1 MFSAGVSAGM
11 PTARMPASAR
21 MAAEMTS
28 SAGVTVAE
36 TLPATGVLW
45 RVPAA
50 KMEAAGMRL
59 LAGRLRKTVTLKA
72 SRRPLPEVSAL
83 KARAWAVI
91 SPHRIAVACSRSA
104 AVITRAGPVIGSG
117 PIA

>member
-1 MFSAGVSAGM
+1 MFSARVSAGM
-11 PTARMPASAR
+11 TAARMPPSAR

-28 SAGVTVAE
+28 SAGVTMAE

-59 LAGRLRKTVTLKA
+59 LARRLRKTVTFKA
-72 SRRPLPEVSAL
+72 SRRPLPEIPAL
-83 KARAWAVI
+83 KARALVAI
-91 SPHRIAVACSRSA
+91 SPHRIAVA
-104 AVITRAGPVIGSG
+104 
-117 PIA
+117 

>member
-1 MFSAGVSAGM
+1 MFSARVSAGM
-11 PTARMPASAR
+11 TAARMPPSAR

-28 SAGVTVAE
+28 SAGVTMAE

-50 KMEAAGMRL
+50 KMEAARMRL
-59 LAGRLRKTVTLKA
+59 LARRLRKTVTFKA
-72 SRRPLPEVSAL
+72 SRRPLPEVPAL
-83 KARAWAVI
+83 KARAWVAI

-104 AVITRAGPVIGSG
+104 AVGPLGPVIGSG